1 MRGLLCFLLLFAL
14 TVNMNAR
21 PQADTRITLKL
32 DNVTLT
38 KAMNEIKQQSRFLF
52 INKGVDAGKSSAS
65 MLRAKPST
73 TSAKLFSLLSMSL
86 SPSKVTTLSLPMP
99 MSMTR
104 RAAL

>member
-52 INKGVDAGKSSAS
+52 INKGVDASKIVSIIVVGEKDVEANKVS
-65 MLRAKPST
+65 LRSRAGEEGQQDIADVIARITEEIK
-73 TSAKLFSLLSMSL
+73 
-86 SPSKVTTLSLPMP
+86 
-99 MSMTR
+99 TR
-104 RAAL
+104 A

>member
-38 KAMNEIKQQSRFLF
+38 KAMNEIKQQSN
-52 INKGVDAGKSSAS
+52 I
-65 MLRAKPST
+65 MQQ
-73 TSAKLFSLLSMSL
+73 
-86 SPSKVTTLSLPMP
+86 SK
-99 MSMTR
+99 
-104 RAAL
+104 